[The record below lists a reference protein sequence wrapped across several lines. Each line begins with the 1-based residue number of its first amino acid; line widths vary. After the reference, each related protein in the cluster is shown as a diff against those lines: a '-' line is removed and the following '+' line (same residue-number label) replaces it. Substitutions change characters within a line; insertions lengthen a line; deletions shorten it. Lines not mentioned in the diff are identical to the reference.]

1 MSFISSLKRH
11 LKTHSD
17 EKRRVCHLCLK
28 AFRTATLL
36 HNHVNVHT
44 GTRPYKRSDCDM
56 AFVTSGELSRHRHY
70 KHTLEKCF
78 KCSLY
83 KYSCASKMKQ
93 HTCSH
98 TGERPY
104 ACDICSYTSK
114 DAHKLKRHMVT
125 HSGRTLILPDI
136 PTYHALV
143 RILRQFGAIKPSSFL
158 MRVNRRVQ
166 TEKSKSY
173 PDW

>member
-1 MSFISSLKRH
+1 MNISSLKHH

-17 EKRRVCHLCLK
+17 EKRHVCHLCLK
-28 AFRTATLL
+28 AFCTATLL

-70 KHTLEKCF
+70 KHTLEKRF
-78 KCSLY
+78 KCSLC
-83 KYSCASKMKQ
+83 KYSCVEVSTALTESF
-93 HTCSH
+93 
-98 TGERPY
+98 GRRPY
-104 ACDICSYTSK
+104 ACDLCSYTSK
-114 DAHKLKRHMVT
+114 DAYKLKRHMVT

-166 TEKSKSY
+166 TEKSKIY